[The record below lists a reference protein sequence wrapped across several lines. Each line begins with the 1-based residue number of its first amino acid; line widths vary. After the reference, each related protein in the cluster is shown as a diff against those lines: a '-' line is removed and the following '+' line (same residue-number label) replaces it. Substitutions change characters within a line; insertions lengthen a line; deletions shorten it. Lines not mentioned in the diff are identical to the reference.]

1 VPCQN
6 LRLEPS
12 DLCLGIFDLVYDHL
26 QHLTGNIRY
35 TPVLLVHDN
44 RNQSRHFVQALRLD
58 KTELGQ
64 VPTQSI
70 HQHGALADQQIPS
83 SMHHERRLLLHRAAR
98 RTGTIQQLPLEQP
111 DTSRRCF
118 LEVGLKLAP
127 NRLSGPAASSKHR
140 GGQDEYR
147 ALKSYRHPAQ
157 VALVDVLR
165 DIAGP
170 SAAPAEMDA
179 SKKVAWES
187 IASGKSINLLVGP
200 PGVGK
205 TYLISHLVKSILSQ
219 TPDARLLVSAQ
230 NHETLVQMED
240 ELKKTLASG

>member
-1 VPCQN
+1 V
-6 LRLEPS
+6 
-12 DLCLGIFDLVYDHL
+12 
-26 QHLTGNIRY
+26 
-35 TPVLLVHDN
+35 
-44 RNQSRHFVQALRLD
+44 
-58 KTELGQ
+58 
-64 VPTQSI
+64 
-70 HQHGALADQQIPS
+70 
-83 SMHHERRLLLHRAAR
+83 AAR
-98 RTGTIQQLPLEQP
+98 TNIELL
-111 DTSRRCF
+111 
-118 LEVGLKLAP
+118 
-127 NRLSGPAASSKHR
+127 
-140 GGQDEYR
+140 R
-147 ALKSYRHPAQ
+147 AIDDPAQ

-187 IASGKSINLLVGP
+187 IASGKSIDLVVGP

-240 ELKKTLASG
+240 ELKKTLASGSIVVRVVRAKRSAP

>member
-1 VPCQN
+1 MTDCAIT
-6 LRLEPS
+6 
-12 DLCLGIFDLVYDHL
+12 CFH
-26 QHLTGNIRY
+26 
-35 TPVLLVHDN
+35 
-44 RNQSRHFVQALRLD
+44 SRKL
-58 KTELGQ
+58 
-64 VPTQSI
+64 
-70 HQHGALADQQIPS
+70 
-83 SMHHERRLLLHRAAR
+83 AAR
-98 RTGTIQQLPLEQP
+98 
-111 DTSRRCF
+111 C
-118 LEVGLKLAP
+118 KLAP
-127 NRLSGPAASSKHR
+127 NRLSGFERAIRRRLQNIVAAR
-140 GGQDEYR
+140 TNIELLR
-147 ALKSYRHPAQ
+147 AIDDPAQ

-187 IASGKSINLLVGP
+187 IASGKSINVVVGP

-240 ELKKTLASG
+240 ELKKTLASGSIVVRVERLRSSEEVSSLSSPRLRGICCETIESD

>member
-1 VPCQN
+1 MSADCCST
-6 LRLEPS
+6 EPR
-12 DLCLGIFDLVYDHL
+12 GA
-26 QHLTGNIRY
+26 
-35 TPVLLVHDN
+35 PV
-44 RNQSRHFVQALRLD
+44 R
-58 KTELGQ
+58 
-64 VPTQSI
+64 
-70 HQHGALADQQIPS
+70 S
-83 SMHHERRLLLHRAAR
+83 SSC
-98 RTGTIQQLPLEQP
+98 LEQP

-127 NRLSGPAASSKHR
+127 NRLSGFERAIRRRLQNIVAAR
-140 GGQDEYR
+140 TNIELLR
-147 ALKSYRHPAQ
+147 AIDDPAQ

-187 IASGKSINLLVGP
+187 IASGKSINLVVGP

-240 ELKKTLASG
+240 ELKKTLASGSIVVRVERLRSSEEVSSLRESSPRLRRICCETIESD